1 MYDTHL
7 QFEQLDICAVL
18 AVVEI
23 IGIPLFTVHL
33 FRDATPTT
41 PGPWVSRWV
50 AASHS
55 DGNSGLGDRW
65 PAIVESNTFPIRA

>member
-7 QFEQLDICAVL
+7 QFEKLETCAVL
-18 AVVEI
+18 ALVEI

-41 PGPWVSRWV
+41 PGALGV
-50 AASHS
+50 A
-55 DGNSGLGDRW
+55 LGCRQSQQW
-65 PAIVESNTFPIRA
+65 QQ